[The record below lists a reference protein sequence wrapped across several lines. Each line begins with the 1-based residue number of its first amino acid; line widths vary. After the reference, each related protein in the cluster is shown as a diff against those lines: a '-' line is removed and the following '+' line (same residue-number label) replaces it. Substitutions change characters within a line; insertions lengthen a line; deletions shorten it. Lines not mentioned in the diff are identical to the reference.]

1 MIFPKTRLNLSGDRF
16 TVIYRL
22 TGSDETEAQTK
33 AEGICL
39 EQTVEVPLH
48 LLANDTIRADVVG
61 RIESFTTLADNH
73 FEAAISYALE
83 TLGSELTQLL
93 NVVFG
98 NSSMQP
104 CIRVER
110 INFSDALLQQFQG
123 PRFGR
128 AGIRKALGVNK
139 RPLLCTALKPMG
151 LSAEALAGLAY
162 QFAFG
167 GIDIIKDDH
176 GLANQSFAPFQERM
190 QRCAAAV
197 NEGSQKSGYRSIY
210 VPNITGPANQ
220 IIDRAFEAKQAG
232 AGGVMLAPGLTGLD
246 VLRQLAEDDSFALPI
261 FSHPAW
267 QGSLVSHPRQGL
279 SHRVVFGQLPRLAGA
294 DATIYVNYGGR
305 FSFSRQAC
313 RGIVEE
319 TGTAMGQLKPIFPT
333 PGGGMTLAK
342 LPEMIEFYGH
352 DVILLIAGGLYGH
365 GPDLGKSCREFRQFL
380 EQAGTGVVQ

>member
-1 MIFPKTRLNLSGDRF
+1 MIFPQTSLKLSGDRF

-22 TGSDETEAQTK
+22 TGNDETEARNK
-33 AEGICL
+33 AEAICL

-48 LLANDTIRADVVG
+48 LLANGPIRADVVG
-61 RIESFTTLADNH
+61 RIESFTALTGNH
-73 FEAAISYALE
+73 FEAAISYATE
-83 TLGSELTQLL
+83 TVGSELTQLL

-104 CIRVER
+104 GIRVER
-110 INFSDALLQQFQG
+110 ILLPDNLLRQFKG

-128 AGIRKALGVNK
+128 AGLRSLLKTDN

-151 LSAEALAGLAY
+151 LSAKALADLAR
-162 QFAFG
+162 QIALG

-190 QRCAAAV
+190 KRCAAAV

-210 VPNITGPANQ
+210 VPNITGPANR
-220 IIDRAFEAKQAG
+220 IIERAFEAKQAG
-232 AGGVMLAPGLTGLD
+232 AGGVMLAPGLTGPD
-246 VLRQLAEDDSFALPI
+246 ALRQLAEDDSFALPI

-267 QGSLVSHPRQGL
+267 QGSLTAHPQQGV
-279 SHRVVFGQLPRLAGA
+279 SHRVVFGLLPRLAGA

-313 RGIVEE
+313 RDIVEE
-319 TGTAMGQLKPIFPT
+319 TATVMGNLKPIFPT
-333 PGGGMTLAK
+333 PGGGMTLAR
-342 LPEMIEFYGH
+342 LPEMLAFYGN

-365 GPDLGKSCREFRQFL
+365 GPNLQENCRQFREFVER
-380 EQAGTGVVQ
+380 A